1 VSEAAAVSSQIA
13 RLFGLSGKTAIV
25 TAAGQGMGRGIAR
38 RLAEAGANI
47 VVSHRHFEAA
57 EEVAGELQALGVR
70 AIPAIADVTDLDALD
85 RTVDTALKEFG
96 AIDIL
101 VNNAGGMHPFTP
113 FLEVTPETWLATTER
128 NMKGSYFLTQK
139 VARAMIDGGKGGKI
153 VNIASTAAFKP
164 DFQLA
169 AYNAAKAGVV
179 SLARSLCAELAPH
192 GILINTVVPG
202 PIRTTATEAIY
213 DDPGIAEM
221 VRQRVPLG
229 RPGTPE
235 DIGNA
240 VLFCASAASNHMT
253 GSMIVIDGGF
263 MWS

>member
-1 VSEAAAVSSQIA
+1 MNQSVAG
-13 RLFGLSGKTAIV
+13 LFDLRGKTAIV
-25 TAAGQGMGRGIAR
+25 TAAGQGMGHGIAR

-47 VVSHRHFEAA
+47 VVSHRHPDAA
-57 EEVAGELQALGVR
+57 EAVAQELRGLGVGAITALG
-70 AIPAIADVTDLDALD
+70 DVTDLDALD
-85 RTVDTALKEFG
+85 ATVAAALAEFG

-113 FLEVTPETWLATTER
+113 FLEVTPETWAVTTER
-128 NMKGSYFLTQK
+128 NMKGTYFLTQK
-139 VARAMIDGGKGGKI
+139 VARTMVAAGRPGKI

-179 SLARSLCAELAPH
+179 SLTRSLCSELAPH
-192 GILINTVVPG
+192 RILINTVVPG
-202 PIRTTATEAIY
+202 PIRTTATEAVY
-213 DDPGIAEM
+213 ADQAIAAM
-221 VRQRVPLG
+221 VKERVPLG
-229 RPGTPE
+229 GPGSTA

-240 VLFCASAASNHMT
+240 VLFCASAASDHMT

>member
-1 VSEAAAVSSQIA
+1 MTPAIA
-13 RLFGLSGKTAIV
+13 SLFDLTGRTAIV
-25 TAAGQGMGRGIAR
+25 TAAGQGMGLGIAR

-47 VVSHRHFEAA
+47 VVSHRHRDAA
-57 EEVAGELQALGVR
+57 EAVAEELRGLGVG
-70 AIPAIADVTDLDALD
+70 AVAALADVTDLDALD
-85 RTVDTALKEFG
+85 ATVATALEAFG
-96 AIDIL
+96 RIDIL

-113 FLEVTPETWLATTER
+113 FLKVTPETWQATTER
-128 NMKGSYFLTQK
+128 NLKGSYFLTQK
-139 VARAMIDGGKGGKI
+139 VAKAMIAGDIRGRI

-179 SLARSLCAELAPH
+179 SLARSLCTELAPH

-202 PIRTTATEAIY
+202 PIRTTATEPVYA
-213 DDPGIAEM
+213 DPQIAAM
-221 VRQRVPLG
+221 VRERVPLG
-229 RPGTPE
+229 GPGSPE

-240 VLFCASAASNHMT
+240 VLFCASDAAGHMT

>member
-1 VSEAAAVSSQIA
+1 MNPQIA
-13 RLFGLSGKTAIV
+13 RLFDLTGKTAIV
-25 TAAGQGMGRGIAR
+25 TAAGQGMGHGIAR

-47 VVSHRHFEAA
+47 VVSHRHAQTAEQVA
-57 EEVAGELQALGVR
+57 EELRGLGAQAVTAL
-70 AIPAIADVTDLDALD
+70 ADITDLDALD
-85 RTVDTALKEFG
+85 RTVETALKAFG
-96 AIDIL
+96 TIDIL

-128 NMKGSYFLTQK
+128 NLKGTYFLTQK
-139 VARAMIDGGKGGKI
+139 VARAMIDAGKGGKI

-169 AYNAAKAGVV
+169 AYNAAKSGVV
-179 SLARSLCAELAPH
+179 SLARSLCVELAPH

-202 PIRTTATEAIY
+202 PIRTTATEVIYEDPAI
-213 DDPGIAEM
+213 AKM

-229 RPGTPE
+229 QPGTPE

-240 VLFCASAASNHMT
+240 VLFCASAASDHMT
-253 GSMIVIDGGF
+253 GGMIVIDGGF

>member
-1 VSEAAAVSSQIA
+1 MRESVA
-13 RLFGLSGKTAIV
+13 RLFDLTGKTALV
-25 TAAGQGMGRGIAR
+25 TAAGQGMGHGIAR

-47 VVSHRHFEAA
+47 VVSHRRGEAA
-57 EEVAGELQALGVR
+57 ESVAAELRGLGVG
-70 AIPAIADVTDLDALD
+70 AIATVADVTDLDALD
-85 RTVDTALKEFG
+85 ATVAAALAEFG

-113 FLEVTPETWLATTER
+113 FLEVTPETWTATTER
-128 NMKGSYFLTQK
+128 NMKGTYFLTQK
-139 VARAMIDGGKGGKI
+139 VARSMIDAGRPGKI

-164 DFQLA
+164 DYQLA

-179 SLARSLCAELAPH
+179 SLTRSLCSELARYR
-192 GILINTVVPG
+192 ILINSVVPG
-202 PIRTTATEAIY
+202 PIRTTATEGVYA
-213 DDPGIAEM
+213 DPAIAEM

-229 RPGTPE
+229 GPGAPA

-240 VLFCASAASNHMT
+240 VLFCASAASDHMT
-253 GSMIVIDGGF
+253 GGMIVIDGGF

>member
-1 VSEAAAVSSQIA
+1 VSEAATIMNPSIA
-13 RLFGLSGKTAIV
+13 RLLDLSGKTAIV

-38 RLAEAGANI
+38 RLAETGANI
-47 VVSHRHFEAA
+47 VVSHRHAEAA
-57 EEVAGELQALGVR
+57 EEVADELRALGVQ
-70 AIPAIADVTDLDALD
+70 ALPAIADVTDLDALD
-85 RTVDTALKEFG
+85 RTVETAL
-96 AIDIL
+96 IDIL

-113 FLEVTPETWLATTER
+113 FLEVAPETWLATTER
-128 NMKGSYFLTQK
+128 NMKGTYFLTQK
-139 VARAMIDGGKGGKI
+139 VARVMIDAGKGGKI

-179 SLARSLCAELAPH
+179 SLTRSLCVELAPH
-192 GILINTVVPG
+192 GIRINTVVPG
-202 PIRTTATEAIY
+202 PIRTTATEAVY
-213 DDPGIAEM
+213 DDPAIAKII
-221 VRQRVPLG
+221 RQRVPLG

-240 VLFCASAASNHMT
+240 VLFCASVASDHMT